1 VLLDPL
7 EKEFHLPSVAV
18 EIGHRLC
25 GHGEI
30 VGQEVESL
38 AGLGIMVFDAT
49 KRLRVIGCRIDTGQ
63 HNRLIAVDT
72 PRFVDRVRIAAF
84 VLSVG
89 LGANHEECPCQV
101 EREKPFEI
109 DIATIHDIEGSGL
122 WQQEVEDV
130 DIVQLAVGD
139 LDIVKAIKNRTVE

>member
-1 VLLDPL
+1 MLFDPFE
-7 EKEFHLPSVAV
+7 EKLYLPAAAIQ
-18 EIGHRLC
+18 IGNGLC
-25 GHGEI
+25 RSGEV

-38 AGLGIMVFDAT
+38 AGLGIVVFDAT

-109 DIATIHDIEGSGL
+109 DIAAIHDTEGSGL

-130 DIVQLAVGD
+130 DVVQLAVGD
-139 LDIVKAIKNRTVE
+139 MDKSRDIAP